1 METAREERILYRVA
15 AALLVLLAL
24 SFGLSFLDL
33 GRLNFT
39 AALAIAAAK
48 ALLVAYY
55 FMELGE
61 GVDAVRFMA
70 AASLVWLGLLIG
82 GTLADLITRR

>member
-33 GRLNFT
+33 RRLNFT

>member
-1 METAREERILYRVA
+1 MESARGEGILYRVA
-15 AALLVLLAL
+15 AALLALLAL
-24 SFGLSFLDL
+24 SFGLSFVDL
-33 GRLNFT
+33 GRFGFA
-39 AALAIAAAK
+39 AALAIAGAK

-55 FMELGE
+55 FMELGD

-70 AASLVWLGLLIG
+70 AASLVWLGLLIA